1 MRTKLYIASSEPL
14 KDSARFERLAQTIPE
29 ERREKLKAFRHDGAR
44 RLSLAASLLLMH
56 ALQDEG
62 LSAGEIAVTAYGK
75 PYLPQQPDFHFSLSH
90 SGNMALCAVSNEE
103 VGCDIE
109 IPHGFDPKIARRFF
123 HKTECDWLFAQPEQA
138 QSNAFYR
145 LWTCKES
152 FIKAIGLGLSQE
164 LDSFAVIP
172 GERVK
177 LTQNVDARPWRL
189 RSFKDGESFIA
200 LCGQTG
206 VADAPLVR
214 VDFNEVN
221 V

>member
-189 RSFKDGESFIA
+189 CSFKDGESFIA